1 MNLYRCAGLGS
12 GERQDRN
19 TQVEEKSFRTNR
31 TTFYLKYCFDFH
43 PVKIKCEMPAY
54 LAGT

>member
-19 TQVEEKSFRTNR
+19 TKVEEKSFRTNR
-31 TTFYLKYCFDFH
+31 TTSYLKYCFDFH